1 MKINF
6 NLKKHNFS
14 KRWEK
19 EDESNGMDNA
29 VHFEK
34 KGA

>member
-14 KRWEK
+14 QRWEK
-19 EDESNGMDNA
+19 EAESNAKMDS
-29 VHFEK
+29 VSILK
-34 KGA
+34 